1 MALNVPIHPLC
12 VHLRVKI
19 AGGEGFALLLELS
32 KLEREEAR
40 GDGQHKHRQQHRP
53 SRAICRKYTEHHA
66 DHKAAHRRAPDERD
80 GVQEANNAA
89 AEGAEHSPAPL
100 DDLPAQAQELVDN
113 RSLPQSAHLDA
124 RTECHPRGK
133 DEHRQRKAHRQQQH
147 IVGRGIEAHI
157 GVDLLH
163 RHAQQRNDRAVNEEI
178 EVEGDLFLP
187 AALQLAVL
195 APRRRAGE
203 EDEQEQLHRA
213 KEDEHL
219 QDVLPPVF
227 CLVVKNLCPVD
238 IILRGKALHKVDIK
252 GLVNINGAVAEGITV
267 ADVAELHLVL
277 LVRHTEANVAVAVS
291 LGVDLVEL
299 IVSAFH
305 GDIVVADLPRLF
317 ADRIQAEV
325 ARVKVPTHTA
335 VGVDK
340 PHNIGEDHRHERR
353 RQQKSDRLCPEIAY
367 PRSLHFLSSIL
378 YPSPHTTFR

>member
-1 MALNVPIHPLC
+1 M
-12 VHLRVKI
+12 
-19 AGGEGFALLLELS
+19 
-32 KLEREEAR
+32 
-40 GDGQHKHRQQHRP
+40 QQTH
-53 SRAICRKYTEHHA
+53 
-66 DHKAAHRRAPDERD
+66 
-80 GVQEANNAA
+80 NAA

-100 DDLPAQAQELVDN
+100 DDLPAQAQKLVDN

-133 DEHRQRKAHRQQQH
+133 DEHRQRKAYRQQQH

-163 RHAQQRNDRAVNEEI
+163 RHAQQRNDRAVNEKI
-178 EVEGDLFLP
+178 EVEGDFFLP

-219 QDVLPPVF
+219 QGVLPPVF
-227 CLVVKNLCPVD
+227 CLVVKDLCPVD

-267 ADVAELHLVL
+267 ADVAELLLVL

-335 VGVDK
+335 VGVGK
-340 PHNIGEDHRHERR
+340 SYNIGEDHRHERR